1 MNWHLLIG
9 IAAAVVHLYAI
20 VPYVKDILR
29 KDGVRPN
36 VVSFALWT
44 LLQLVAIGI
53 MVTSSDGFSWAL
65 FVLVAST
72 FGTSFVVVLCLRG
85 YGDDKFGLTEK
96 LCLAIA
102 LVAIGLYV
110 VTKDAVLAIGFNIV
124 ADLVAAWPTIA
135 KTFRDPRSEAWF
147 PWFLVSLAAAL
158 GTLSSEIRDVENLAF
173 PIYLVL
179 VNGLIASLAFAGRGK
194 RPSPVP

>member
-20 VPYVKDILR
+20 VPYVKDVLR